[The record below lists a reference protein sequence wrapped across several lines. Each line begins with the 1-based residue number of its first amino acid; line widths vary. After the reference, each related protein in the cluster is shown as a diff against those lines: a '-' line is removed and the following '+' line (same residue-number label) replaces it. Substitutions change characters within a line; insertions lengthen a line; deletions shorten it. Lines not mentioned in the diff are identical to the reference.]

1 MTPERRHP
9 VLLATLI
16 VALPVLLVV
25 AGIWW
30 GGHPQH
36 LPGFLQGLV
45 ADSDT
50 RVVNQALDD
59 IRADYYRPVRRS
71 ELVDA
76 SIAGMVVDLHDRF
89 SSYFTPSEYRQYTQE
104 SDARFSGVGM
114 TVRPDPR
121 GLRVLE
127 VYNGAP
133 AARAGIRSG
142 DVVTAVG
149 GRALLG
155 VRESD
160 ATARIKGR
168 PGTQVTLTVRRGAL
182 TFTRRLIRATV
193 SVPVVA
199 SHMRTMHG
207 VKLVDVA
214 LATFSNG
221 VHGQVRQAIDR
232 ALRAGARGVVLDLRH
247 NGGGLVEEARLVA
260 SIFLPD
266 GTIVTTRGRSQA
278 ATTLTAAGDAI
289 PPKVAVVV
297 LVDGQTAS
305 ASEIVAAALQD
316 HGRATVVGARTFG
329 KGVFQEVKPLSNGG
343 ALDLTVGEY
352 FTPKGRNLG
361 GGGIRRG
368 AGITPDVRDV
378 DNPNTSRDEVLDT
391 AFSVLAGKATGAPG
405 PAAAGARAGKR

>member
-1 MTPERRHP
+1 MTPSKRHP
-9 VLLATLI
+9 VLLAALI
-16 VALPVLLVV
+16 AALPVLLVV
-25 AGIWW
+25 GIWW

-36 LPGFLQGLV
+36 LPGFLRGLV

-59 IRADYYRPVRRS
+59 IRADYYRSVRRS

-76 SIAGMVVDLHDRF
+76 SISGMVANLHDRF

-114 TVRPDPR
+114 TVRADPH

-142 DVVTAVG
+142 DVVTAVN
-149 GRALLG
+149 GRSLLG

-160 ATARIKGR
+160 ATTRIKGR
-168 PGTQVTLTVRRGAL
+168 PGTQVTLTVQRGAL
-182 TFTRRLIRATV
+182 TFTRRLTRATV

-199 SHMRTMHG
+199 SHARTVAG
-207 VKLVDVA
+207 VKLADVA

-221 VHGQVRQAIDR
+221 AHGQVRQAIDR
-232 ALRAGARGVVLDLRH
+232 ALGAGARGVVLDLHH

-289 PPKVAVVV
+289 SPKVAVVV

-329 KGVFQEVKPLSNGG
+329 KGVFQEVRPLSNGG

-361 GGGIRRG
+361 GGGIKRG
-368 AGITPDVRDV
+368 AGITPDVRAV
-378 DNPNTSRDEVLDT
+378 DDPNTPGDEALDT
-391 AFSVLAGKATGAPG
+391 AFSVLARKLTAGPG
-405 PAAAGARAGKR
+405 PAGRGAGKR